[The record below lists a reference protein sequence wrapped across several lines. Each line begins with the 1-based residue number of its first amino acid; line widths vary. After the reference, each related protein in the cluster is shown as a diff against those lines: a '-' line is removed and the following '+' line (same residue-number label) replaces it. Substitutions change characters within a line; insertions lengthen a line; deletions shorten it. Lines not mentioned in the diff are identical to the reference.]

1 MRRKMTRLF
10 LTGVFV
16 FLLCAACSAQQG
28 NSVSRKPVKPVA
40 EPTPAPVSSLKSS
53 AAYAEV
59 ILRKTELDA
68 DLESLLTEF
77 TDEYPK
83 VKEARIEIE
92 LLQRELDRLT
102 AVKPADSGKLTQ
114 ALGKLMVRK
123 VTLHTDLKTL
133 LTQYDEKHPDV
144 VSARKKVQVF
154 EKAIKDILGL

>member
-1 MRRKMTRLF
+1 MTRLF

-16 FLLCAACSAQQG
+16 FLLCATCSAQQG
-28 NSVSRKPVKPVA
+28 NSVSRKPAKPVA
-40 EPTPAPVSSLKSS
+40 EPTPAPAPVSPLKSS

-144 VSARKKVQVF
+144 ISARKKVQVF